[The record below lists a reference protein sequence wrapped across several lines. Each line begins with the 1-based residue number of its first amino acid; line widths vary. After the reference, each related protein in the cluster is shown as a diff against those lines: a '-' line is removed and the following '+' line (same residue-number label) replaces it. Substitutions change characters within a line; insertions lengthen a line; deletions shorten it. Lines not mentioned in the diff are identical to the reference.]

1 MVSPKRVE
9 RLEKTLA
16 RVAREQDLDQER
28 LRRWISFLALA
39 GVLER
44 AVAEGVLGSYY
55 LKGGVAMELRFATGA
70 RATKDMDVGL
80 DGERTDRLKRLE
92 RTLALGFDSFT
103 FRLKAQ
109 TRKMDLADTLRVRVA
124 VQYRSRAWQTIDGDL
139 GPTGTGSVE
148 LVKPAIRGLT
158 EMGLSMISPIRCLSL
173 ADQLAQKLHAC
184 TGPHSEGRARD
195 VLDILL
201 IDMLGKLDYAKV
213 REVAIRVFFRSERRI
228 RFRQRPGSHQ
238 PGTLNYKRWLSIRGI
253 LSPILSQSNRDS
265 GLSCNRSRQP
275 AISHIVR

>member
-1 MVSPKRVE
+1 MSPKRVE

-16 RVAREQDLDQER
+16 RVAREQGLDQER
-28 LRRWISFLALA
+28 LRRWISFVALSS
-39 GVLER
+39 VLER
-44 AVAEGVLGSYY
+44 AVAEGVLGGYC

-80 DGERTDRLKRLE
+80 DGERPERMKQLE
-92 RTLALGFDSFT
+92 SALALGFDSFT

-109 TRKMDLADTLRVRVA
+109 TRNMDLADTLRVPVA
-124 VQYRSRAWQTIDGDL
+124 VQYRSRAWQTVDVDL

-148 LVKPAIRGLT
+148 LVKPAIHGLT
-158 EMGLSMISPIRCLSL
+158 EMGLPVISPIRCLSL

-201 IDMLGKLDYAKV
+201 IDLLGKLDYTKV
-213 REVAIRVFFRSERRI
+213 REAAIKVFSERSTHSFPPEATI
-228 RFRQRPGSHQ
+228 QPGWHAELQAMAMVLGYPVTDPVSIQERFRIIVQ
-238 PGTLNYKRWLSIRGI
+238 SISGD
-253 LSPILSQSNRDS
+253 RD
-265 GLSCNRSRQP
+265 R
-275 AISHIVR
+275 